1 MEKVTSEM
9 IWILMITIGFIIIF
23 LILLQVLG
31 INNPD
36 AFVKA
41 FRTIMGEIVVF
52 ILYQLKILVR

>member
-31 INNPD
+31 INSPD

-41 FRTIMGEIVVF
+41 FRTIMGGIVVF